1 MTTAAVLL
9 VAALAAL
16 VAAGVAMVAEARGET
31 TLRRI
36 AVLRRCSVGTG
47 LALGVAAASA
57 GLLAADHLGSVAD
70 LVGTGYGR
78 VVLAEAVLLTGAAGL
93 WVVNHRR
100 NLPLAERSLTPVRRV
115 SWSQA
120 LLGGAAAGTA
130 ALLAV
135 VTPPVGSAWAG
146 HVDGDLML
154 TGSDAARTATAEVGI
169 APGVPGPNTFTVRL
183 GGFDSHRPIGVS
195 GLRLRFEAL
204 DHPLGD
210 AAGSGSGRSSELAIP
225 AGSTAGPSSELA
237 LVPAG
242 PRGVYRAQGSDLAA
256 DGRWRITVV
265 ASVGRSRFEIPL
277 ETVPRCG
284 VRALPDRSAGL
295 AARADLPGIG
305 SLQASLTPG
314 LPGPNEIRAA
324 VLDPAGRPLALDS
337 PPTVRISTT
346 GHEPLALSDVG
357 HPGPGQAVATTGLT
371 PGPWRVDIAAT
382 AGGRPVHICFE
393 ALLPAR
399 PGG

>member
-70 LVGTGYGR
+70 LLGTGYGR

-100 NLPLAERSLTPVRRV
+100 NLPLAERTLTPVRRV

-120 LLGGAAAGTA
+120 VLGGAAAGTA

-146 HVDGDLML
+146 HADGDLML
-154 TGSDAARTATAEVGI
+154 TGSDAARTATAQLGI
-169 APGVPGPNTFTVRL
+169 APGVPGPNTFTVRVV
-183 GGFDSHRPIGVS
+183 GFGNHRPIGAS

-204 DHPLGD
+204 DHPLAD
-210 AAGSGSGRSSELAIP
+210 AAGSGSGSSELAIP
-225 AGSTAGPSSELA
+225 AGPAGPSSELA

-242 PRGVYRAQGSDLAA
+242 PRGVYRAQGSNLAG

-284 VRALPDRSAGL
+284 VRALPGRSAGL
-295 AARADLPGIG
+295 AARTDLPGIG

-337 PPTVRISTT
+337 APTFRISTT

-371 PGPWRVDIAAT
+371 PGPWRVDIAAM
-382 AGGRPVHICFE
+382 AGGRPVHVCFE

>member
-1 MTTAAVLL
+1 MTAAVLL

-36 AVLRRCSVGTG
+36 AVLRRWSVGTG

-57 GLLAADHLGSVAD
+57 GLLAADHLGSGAD
-70 LVGTGYGR
+70 LVGSGYGR
-78 VVLAEAVLLTGAAGL
+78 VVLAEAAFLTGAAGL

-100 NLPLAERSLTPVRRV
+100 NLPLAERTLTPVRRV

-120 LLGGAAAGTA
+120 VLGGAAAGTA

-135 VTPPVGSAWAG
+135 VTPPVGSAWAR

-154 TGSDAARTATAEVGI
+154 TASDAAQTATAEVGI
-169 APGVPGPNTFTVRL
+169 APGVPGPNVFTVRL
-183 GGFDSHRPIGVS
+183 VGFENHRPIGAS

-204 DHPLGD
+204 DHPLH
-210 AAGSGSGRSSELAIP
+210 AATGGSGPGPLAAATGSGLSP
-225 AGSTAGPSSELA
+225 PSELA
-237 LVPAG
+237 LAPAG
-242 PRGVYRAQGSDLAA
+242 PRGVYRAEGPNLAA

-265 ASVGRSRFEIPL
+265 ASAGGSGFEIPL
-277 ETVPRCG
+277 ETVPRCA
-284 VRALPDRSAGL
+284 VRAVPGGSAGL
-295 AARADLPGIG
+295 AARADLPGTG
-305 SLQASLTPG
+305 SLQATLTPG
-314 LPGPNEIRAA
+314 LPGPNEIRAV

-357 HPGPGQAVATTGLT
+357 HPGPGQAVATTGLA
-371 PGPWRVDIAAT
+371 PGPWRVDIAAV
-382 AGGRPVHICFE
+382 ARGRPVRACFE
-393 ALLPAR
+393 ALLPSRAR

>member
-1 MTTAAVLL
+1 
-9 VAALAAL
+9 
-16 VAAGVAMVAEARGET
+16 
-31 TLRRI
+31 
-36 AVLRRCSVGTG
+36 
-47 LALGVAAASA
+47 
-57 GLLAADHLGSVAD
+57 
-70 LVGTGYGR
+70 
-78 VVLAEAVLLTGAAGL
+78 VLAEAVLLTGAAGL

-100 NLPLAERSLTPVRRV
+100 NLPLAERTLAPVRRV

-120 LLGGAAAGTA
+120 VLGGAAAGTA
-130 ALLAV
+130 VLLAV
-135 VTPPVGSAWAG
+135 LTPPVGSAWAG
-146 HVDGDLML
+146 HADGDLML

-183 GGFDSHRPIGVS
+183 GGFDSHRPIGAS

-210 AAGSGSGRSSELAIP
+210 AAGSGSGSLELAIP
-225 AGSTAGPSSELA
+225 AGPTAGPSSELALVPAGPTAGPSSELA

-242 PRGVYRAQGSDLAA
+242 PRGVYRAQGSNLAG

-284 VRALPDRSAGL
+284 VRALPGRSAGL
-295 AARADLPGIG
+295 AAWADLPGIG

-371 PGPWRVDIAAT
+371 PGPWRIDIAAT
-382 AGGRPVHICFE
+382 AGGCPVHVCFE

-399 PGG
+399 PGR